1 MTIETEE
8 LLALSDVMSAKRMR
22 EMEDEIFRL
31 ESEVQQWKE
40 SANSCQM
47 QVSLL
52 REEPNQR
59 MHEGCLVLSYNKL
72 RDALERISDFSLSST
87 LSAILLHCL
96 PQWAT
101 AEDSDKVAK
110 LVTLF
115 PIENETTKVTSPSQ
129 QLPKELMSDEA
140 IELKEKLM
148 DGGFIDDNWQPHK
161 LSCTECALLAQCISE
176 KLAISDTWQF
186 FSRLWDKKPES
197 LRAYKSRAFEQR
209 KSLDFQDKLKLSL
222 C

>member
-115 PIENETTKVTSPSQ
+115 PNEIENPKGTNQSQ
-129 QLPKELMSDEA
+129 QLPKELMSEEA
-140 IELKEKLM
+140 LELKEKLM
-148 DGGFIDDNWQPHK
+148 DGGFIDENWQPHK

-222 C
+222 S

>member
-47 QVSLL
+47 QVSLMK
-52 REEPNQR
+52 EEPNQR

-96 PQWAT
+96 PHWAT

-115 PIENETTKVTSPSQ
+115 PIEIENPKVTNPSQ

-148 DGGFIDDNWQPHK
+148 DGGFIDEGWQPNK
-161 LSCTECALLAQCISE
+161 LTITESAMIAKVVSE
-176 KLAISDTWQF
+176 RLSISDPWQF
-186 FSRLWDKKPES
+186 FSKLWGRKSEV
-197 LRAYKSRAFEQR
+197 LRTSYYKALDQR
-209 KSLDFQDKLKLSL
+209 KTLDFQDRIKGTL
-222 C
+222 